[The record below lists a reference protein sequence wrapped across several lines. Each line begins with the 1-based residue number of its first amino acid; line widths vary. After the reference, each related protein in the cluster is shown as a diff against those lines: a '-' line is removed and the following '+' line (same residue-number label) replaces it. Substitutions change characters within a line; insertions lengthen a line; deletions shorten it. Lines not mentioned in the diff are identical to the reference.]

1 MLRGVVSAEKVH
13 VVPWTV
19 PAQPIGTPFDQRTGI
34 GFLANYAH
42 QPNVDAALFLAETVL
57 PLVWR
62 KDPGIACRL
71 AGRAMPD
78 AVRRLSQPG
87 ILVVGEVDA
96 PAALFEQVRLTVAP
110 LRFGAGL
117 KGKMME
123 SLGAGLPCVATP
135 IAAEGMDLPS
145 ILASRVT
152 DTPELLADAIVRLHN
167 DAAANAEAA
176 EAGLRFVRAEYASGR
191 IDALLRR
198 VANPV
203 LRRRSESVDSARSN
217 PPSSRFAVR
226 ELQHSRR

>member
-1 MLRGVVSAEKVH
+1 
-13 VVPWTV
+13 
-19 PAQPIGTPFDQRTGI
+19 
-34 GFLANYAH
+34 
-42 QPNVDAALFLAETVL
+42 
-57 PLVWR
+57 
-62 KDPGIACRL
+62 
-71 AGRAMPD
+71 
-78 AVRRLSQPG
+78 
-87 ILVVGEVDA
+87 
-96 PAALFEQVRLTVAP
+96 
-110 LRFGAGL
+110 
-117 KGKMME
+117 
-123 SLGAGLPCVATP
+123 
-135 IAAEGMDLPS
+135 MDLPS

-203 LRRRSESVDSARSN
+203 LRRRSESVDSARSK